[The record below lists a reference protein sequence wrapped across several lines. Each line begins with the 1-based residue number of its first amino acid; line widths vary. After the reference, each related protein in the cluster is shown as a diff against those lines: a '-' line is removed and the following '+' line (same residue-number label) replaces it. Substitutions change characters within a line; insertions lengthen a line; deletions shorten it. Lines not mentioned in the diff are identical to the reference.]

1 MPPARRRSK
10 STNLTPTTNGDTVAS
25 LRQKCADEGLPTH
38 GRRPVLVYRLQ
49 HHAESQAEN
58 TQSPEP
64 RNTQSSPSESALSET
79 QLAQIQ
85 CLVSRSVE
93 QAIAE
98 ITSNTARAAVGAMTT
113 PSLKSNTLNKQTNL
127 KQRQPTL
134 PSRARKYEWKIVP
147 YRLRQQ
153 LRHMLTFNAKFFIFA
168 MPPFRRIRARR
179 NEESSAPSNV
189 DTVRQQSQQIRPQ
202 TELKVAPYGFVQL

>member
-10 STNLTPTTNGDTVAS
+10 STNLTPATNGDTVAS

-79 QLAQIQ
+79 RLAQIQ

-98 ITSNTARAAVGAMTT
+98 ISSNAARAAVEAMT
-113 PSLKSNTLNKQTNL
+113 NTIPQKQHTQKQTETASTNVAV
-127 KQRQPTL
+127 
-134 PSRARKYEWKIVP
+134 PS
-147 YRLRQQ
+147 
-153 LRHMLTFNAKFFIFA
+153 
-168 MPPFRRIRARR
+168 
-179 NEESSAPSNV
+179 EEIQMENCPVSSS
-189 DTVRQQSQQIRPQ
+189 T
-202 TELKVAPYGFVQL
+202 TTAPYANVQRKILYLRDASF